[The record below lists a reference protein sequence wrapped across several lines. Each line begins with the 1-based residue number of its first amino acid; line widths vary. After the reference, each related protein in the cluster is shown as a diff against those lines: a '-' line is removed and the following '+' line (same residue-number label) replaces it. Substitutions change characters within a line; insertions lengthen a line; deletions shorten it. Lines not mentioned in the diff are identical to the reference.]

1 MYVQSFLSR
10 RVKFCLIIDSDTWLE
25 SLNRMDG
32 DGLKT
37 VQFKTVSDDEFLRTA
52 TYRSLISFKT
62 NFTAFV
68 LLFKKSPTMC
78 DFKNILTGF
87 LSDLILM
94 GSRAISLKSIK
105 MFQIKIFSQKIGAKQ
120 LKLMNYV

>member
-1 MYVQSFLSR
+1 M
-10 RVKFCLIIDSDTWLE
+10 KFCLIIDSDTWLE
-25 SLNRMDG
+25 SLNRMVG

-37 VQFKTVSDDEFLRTA
+37 VQFKTVSDDESLRTA
-52 TYRSLISFKT
+52 TYRSSISFKT

-68 LLFKKSPTMC
+68 LLSKKSPTMC

-94 GSRAISLKSIK
+94 GSRGISLESIK

-120 LKLMNYV
+120 LKLTNYV